1 MTTAAKAG
9 FGASF
14 TWNSQ
19 AVAEISEISGIKITT
34 ELKDVT
40 SHSSSGNFR
49 EQIATL
55 SKAENLTIK
64 GNFIS
69 TDSDGQVA
77 MRTDCSNQ
85 TSRTGILTFPSSVSA
100 TFTFTGY
107 IVSFEITGFA
117 IDGSLEFIAEIAIT
131 GEPTLALTASGGL
144 TGLTGVEENAGGAL
158 DFIPNFA
165 NGTYIYTVAVN
176 TASTYIKFTPTAAS
190 HTITILNGYDSSTT
204 TVATGNQSGELD
216 LDAANTVTKFTIT
229 VTESTKVSVV
239 YIVYVTRAAA

>member
-1 MTTAAKAG
+1 MTTSAKAG
-9 FGASF
+9 FGVSL

-19 AVAEISEISGIKITT
+19 AVAEITEVGGLKIST
-34 ELKDVT
+34 EFKDVT

-69 TDSDGQVA
+69 SDTNGQVA
-77 MRTDCSNQ
+77 MRTDCGNQ
-85 TSRTGILTFPSSVSA
+85 TSRTGVITFPSSITA

-107 IVSFEITGFA
+107 IASFEITGFG
-117 IDGSLEFIAEIAIT
+117 IDGSVEFVAEIAIT
-131 GEPTLALTASGGL
+131 GEPTLALTSSGGL
-144 TGLTGVEENAGGAL
+144 TGLAGIEENAGGAL

-176 TASTYIKFTPTAAS
+176 TASTYVKFTPTAAS

-229 VTESTKVSVV
+229 ATETGKVAVV